1 MNSMHP
7 VSLLKK
13 VMPQNGWGRSERDI
27 SVGDRFEQ
35 QNEKISV
42 WIVARISNVQ
52 MSRFPLVSLTRVG
65 YPDIT
70 KTVSLSALSDD
81 VEYRIAG

>member
-13 VMPQNGWGRSERDI
+13 VLPHDGRGRSARDVAI
-27 SVGDRFEQ
+27 GDRYEQ
-35 QNEKISV
+35 RDVSV
-42 WIVARISNVQ
+42 SLWVVERISQVQ
-52 MSRFPLVSLTRVG
+52 MSQYPLVSLSRVG

-70 KTVSLSALSDD
+70 KTVSLSALSEES
-81 VEYRIAG
+81 EYRFSI